1 LKRCLASAALGVVSC
16 ARICA
21 QDPNTDAE
29 VDELVQSEM
38 KRQHIPGLA
47 LGVYSEGK
55 ITKTKGYGVAN
66 VEWGMPVQ
74 PDTVFQSGSVEK
86 QFVATDVMM
95 LVEDGKVGLDDSV
108 RKHFRDA
115 PETWNNI
122 TVRNRTA
129 PSAAPRGR
137 WSDTYCQVAG
147 HR

>member
-1 LKRCLASAALGVVSC
+1 
-16 ARICA
+16 
-21 QDPNTDAE
+21 
-29 VDELVQSEM
+29 M

-86 QFVATDVMM
+86 QFVATAVMM

-108 RKHFRDA
+108 RKYFPDA
-115 PETWNNI
+115 PET
-122 TVRNRTA
+122 
-129 PSAAPRGR
+129 
-137 WSDTYCQVAG
+137 
-147 HR
+147 